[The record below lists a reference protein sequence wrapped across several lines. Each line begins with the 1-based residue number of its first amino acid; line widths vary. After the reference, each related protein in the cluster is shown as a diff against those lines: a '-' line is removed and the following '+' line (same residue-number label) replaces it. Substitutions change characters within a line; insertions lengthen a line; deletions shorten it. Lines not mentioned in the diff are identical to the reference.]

1 MPDSDSQPLI
11 TKFMSKFFRSKR
23 AKRTFI
29 RRGIALLAL
38 LFILCGFWAW
48 RMVLASN
55 FDIKETTY
63 VYVDSKKDFNDL
75 CSQLKDSASC
85 KSLTTFKQLAYL
97 IGYPEKM
104 KTGRYAIEPGTG
116 NLRLLKNLIG
126 GLQSPTRITFNN
138 IRLKSDLAQRLDD
151 QLMVSKEEMLTLFN
165 DSASCAALGFS
176 PETIQAMFIPNTYEV
191 YWDITPDNLM
201 KRIQKEYKAFWNE
214 DRLAKASKAGLTPIQ
229 VSILASIVEEETA
242 KADEMGMVAGL
253 YLNRLR
259 INMPLQA
266 DPTVKFAVGNVTLKR
281 ILFEH
286 LQVDSPYNTYKH
298 TGLPPGPIRVPSI
311 GGINSVLNHNQHDY
325 IYMCAKEDFSGRHNF
340 ASTLAEH
347 AKNANKYRAEL
358 NRRQIK

>member
-1 MPDSDSQPLI
+1 
-11 TKFMSKFFRSKR
+11 MSKFFRTKR

-29 RRGIALLAL
+29 RRVMALFVVLLLAA
-38 LFILCGFWAW
+38 GFWAY

-55 FDIKETTY
+55 FSIKETTY
-63 VYVDSKKDFNDL
+63 VYVDSKKNFNDL
-75 CSQLKDSASC
+75 CNQLKDSASC
-85 KSLTTFKQLAYL
+85 KSLASFKQLAYL

-126 GLQSPTRITFNN
+126 GLQSPIRITFNN
-138 IRLKSDLAQRLDD
+138 IRLRTDLAQRLDD
-151 QLMVSKEEMLTLFN
+151 QLMVTKDELLTRFA
-165 DSASCAALGFS
+165 DSTYCAELGFTT
-176 PETIQAMFIPNTYEV
+176 ETIQCMFIPNTYEL
-191 YWDITPDNLM
+191 YWDITSDNFM
-201 KRIQKEYKAFWNE
+201 KRMQKEYKAFWTA
-214 DRLAKASKAGLTPIQ
+214 DRLAKAAKIGITPVQ
-229 VSILASIVEEETA
+229 VSVLASIVEEETA

-253 YLNRLR
+253 YLNRLQ

-266 DPTVKFAVGNVTLKR
+266 DPTVKYAVGDVTLKR
-281 ILFEH
+281 IMFEH
-286 LQVDSPYNTYKH
+286 LQVESPYNTYKH

-311 GGINSVLNHNQHDY
+311 KGINAVLNHDQHNY

-347 AKNANKYRAEL
+347 AKNANRYRAEL